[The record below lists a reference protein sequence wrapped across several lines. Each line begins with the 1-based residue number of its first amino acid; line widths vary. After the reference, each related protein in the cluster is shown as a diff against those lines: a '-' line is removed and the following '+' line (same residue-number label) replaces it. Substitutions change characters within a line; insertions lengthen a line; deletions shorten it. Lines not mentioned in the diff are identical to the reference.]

1 MKARRASLAAVG
13 LSLVLL
19 VTLAIGQA
27 TLTAAP
33 EGPAALA
40 GPPNVLANF
49 LVGPQ
54 PYGLG
59 VDPGRHR
66 LFVGNYGGNP
76 MDTNTL
82 YVFDTSTTP
91 PSLVKARGYIS
102 RPWGVAVNPTLG
114 RFYVSSFD
122 GNYVV
127 VGNSDTTDPIAYP
140 PTGNGPAGIA
150 VDQAT
155 NRVFV
160 ANYGSSTVTVID
172 GNTNMVISTIGV
184 SRGPMGIALDPGLHR
199 AYITCYEDSV
209 VDIIDTSALQRYP
222 SPFTFTTSRPSGI
235 AVDPNTHYI
244 YIANSD
250 ATSTALTIIDQNNNR
265 IAHPEL
271 TVGTRPVGVIYN
283 PVTARVFVN
292 CSNVH
297 KVYVVETSTNQVS
310 YILNVQQ
317 RPDIGIALDP
327 VANRI
332 YVGNVNSGSVTII
345 QDGSPTPTATP
356 TPPATATPTP
366 TSTPTTGH
374 ICVLVFN
381 DVDTSGT
388 QGSGEGLVAGAM
400 ITITNPFGSV
410 VATYTTDGEHEPRC
424 FGPFDP
430 GTYRVAEKEPPGYES
445 TTPNLAFVP
454 VLANTAINVSFGARL
469 PPPCAGDIYE
479 QDDSPAQARGID
491 TSGTNPQRRN
501 FCLGIS
507 PWYPDDDWAFF
518 YVNASPGSPATM
530 TMRTTSLAPMVDTV
544 LELFGP
550 NAATTDYRL
559 EKDDDSGG
567 GFASL
572 ITYNFTQ
579 TGSYY
584 LKVTSLGFASAAAKL
599 KALDLPVPATD
610 GVNRDYT
617 LLVSGGPSL
626 SPRLYLPVVIKKIKY

>member
-1 MKARRASLAAVG
+1 MKVRHASLAAVG

-19 VTLAIGQA
+19 LALAAQV

-33 EGPAALA
+33 NGPAALA
-40 GPPNVLANF
+40 GPPTVLTSF

-54 PYGLG
+54 PFGLA

-66 LFVGNYGGNP
+66 LFVGNYGGDPIN
-76 MDTNTL
+76 TNTL

-91 PSLVKARGYIS
+91 PSLVKARGYVS
-102 RPWGVAVNPTLG
+102 RPWAVAVNRNLG

-122 GNYVV
+122 TNYIAVS
-127 VGNSDTTDPIAYP
+127 NSDTTDVIAYP
-140 PTGNGPAGIA
+140 VTGNNPAGIA
-150 VDQAT
+150 VDEAT

-160 ANYGSSTVTVID
+160 ANYGDNTVTVLN
-172 GNTNMVISTIGV
+172 GNTNTVIATIGV
-184 SRGPMGIALDPGLHR
+184 ARGPMGIALDPGLRR
-199 AYITCYEDSV
+199 AYVTCYEDSM
-209 VDIIDTSALQRYP
+209 VDVIDTGVYGVIYH
-222 SPFTFTTSRPSGI
+222 FTYTTFRPSGI

-250 ATSTALTIIDQNNNR
+250 SASTDLTIIDQNNNR
-265 IAHPEL
+265 IAHPSL

-283 PVTARVFVN
+283 PLTQRIFVN
-292 CSNVH
+292 CASVN

-310 YILNVQQ
+310 YILDAQQ

-332 YVGNVNSGSVTII
+332 YVGNVNSNSVTII

-356 TPPATATPTP
+356 TATATATPPPSPTP
-366 TSTPTTGH
+366 STGQ

-381 DVDTSGT
+381 DVDANGT
-388 QGSGEGLVAGAM
+388 QAPGEGLVAGAM

-454 VLANTAINVSFGARL
+454 VTANTIITAAFGARI
-469 PPPCAGDIYE
+469 PPPCAADLYE
-479 QDDSPAQARGID
+479 VDDSPAQARGID
-491 TSGTNPQRRN
+491 TSGTRPQNRN

-518 YVNASPGSPATM
+518 YVNAAPGSPATL

-550 NAATTDYRL
+550 NVATTDYRL
-559 EKDDDSGG
+559 AKDDDSGG

-572 ITYNFTQ
+572 ITYTFTQ

-599 KALDLPVPATD
+599 KALDLPLPATD

-617 LLVSGGPSL
+617 LLVSGGPAL

>member
-1 MKARRASLAAVG
+1 MKARHASLTAVG

-19 VTLAIGQA
+19 LALAAQV

-33 EGPAALA
+33 HGPAALA
-40 GPPNVLANF
+40 GPPTVLTNF

-54 PYGLG
+54 PFGLA
-59 VDPGRHR
+59 VDPGRQR
-66 LFVGNYGGNP
+66 LFVGNYAGDP
-76 MDTNTL
+76 MSTNTL

-102 RPWGVAVNPTLG
+102 RPWAVAVNRNLG

-122 GNYVV
+122 QNYILVA
-127 VGNSDTTDPIAYP
+127 NSDTTDAIAYP
-140 PTGNGPAGIA
+140 VTGDGPTGIA
-150 VDQAT
+150 VDEAT

-160 ANYGSSTVTVID
+160 ANYRSNTVTVLD
-172 GNTNMVISTIGV
+172 GNTNTVIANIGV
-184 SRGPMGIALDPGLHR
+184 AGGPMGIALNPALRR
-199 AYITCYEDSV
+199 AYVTCYEHSIVDEIDTGLYSV
-209 VDIIDTSALQRYP
+209 VRH
-222 SPFTFTTSRPSGI
+222 FTYTTYRPSGI
-235 AVDPNTHYI
+235 AVDPKTNYI

-250 ATSTALTIIDQNNNR
+250 AYSTDLTIIDKDNNR
-265 IAHPEL
+265 IVSPSL

-283 PVTARVFVN
+283 PVTERIFVN
-292 CSNVH
+292 CASVN
-297 KVYVVETSTNQVS
+297 KVYVVETSTKQVS
-310 YILNVQQ
+310 YILDVQQ

-332 YVGNVNSGSVTII
+332 YVGNVNSNSVTII

-356 TPPATATPTP
+356 TATATATAPPTP
-366 TSTPTTGH
+366 TPTTGH

-381 DVDTSGT
+381 DVDANGT
-388 QGSGEGLVAGAM
+388 QAPGEGLVAGAM

-454 VLANTAINVSFGARL
+454 VTANTIITAAFGARI
-469 PPPCAGDIYE
+469 PPPCAADIYE
-479 QDDSPAQARGID
+479 IDDSPAQARGID
-491 TSGTNPQRRN
+491 TSGTRPQNRN
-501 FCLGIS
+501 FCLGVS

-518 YVNASPGSPATM
+518 YVNASPGSPATL
-530 TMRTTSLAPMVDTV
+530 TMRTASLAPMVDTM
-544 LELFGP
+544 LALFGP
-550 NAATTDYRL
+550 NNATTPYL
-559 EKDDDSGG
+559 LAKDDDSGG

-572 ITYNFTQ
+572 ITYTFTQ

-584 LKVTSLGFASAAAKL
+584 LKVVDLGFASAATKL
-599 KALDLPVPATD
+599 KALDQPLPAIE
-610 GVNRDYT
+610 GVNRDYV
-617 LLVSGGPSL
+617 LLVSGGPPL
-626 SPRLYLPVVIKKIKY
+626 SPRLYLPVVIKKFKY

>member
-1 MKARRASLAAVG
+1 MKARHASLAAVG

-19 VTLAIGQA
+19 VTLAMGQA

-33 EGPAALA
+33 NGPAALA
-40 GPPNVLANF
+40 GPPTVLTNF

-54 PYGLG
+54 PFGLG

-66 LFVGNYGGNP
+66 LYVGNYAGDPIN
-76 MDTNTL
+76 TNTL
-82 YVFDTSTTP
+82 YMFDTTTTP

-102 RPWGVAVNPTLG
+102 RPWGVAVNSKLG

-122 GNYVV
+122 QNYILVA
-127 VGNSDTTDPIAYP
+127 NSDTTDAVNYVV
-140 PTGNGPAGIA
+140 TGDGPAGIA
-150 VDQAT
+150 VDEVT

-160 ANYGSSTVTVID
+160 ANYRSNSVAVID
-172 GNTNMVISTIGV
+172 GNTNTVIATIGV
-184 SRGPMGIALDPGLHR
+184 ARGPMGIALDPTLRR
-199 AYITCYEDSV
+199 AYVTCYEDSLIDV
-209 VDIIDTSALQRYP
+209 IDTGLYGVIAH
-222 SPFTFTTSRPSGI
+222 FTFTTYRPSGI

-250 ATSTALTIIDQNNNR
+250 SASTDLTIIDKDNNR
-265 IAHPEL
+265 IAHPSL
-271 TVGTRPVGVIYN
+271 TVGARPVGVIYN
-283 PVTARVFVN
+283 PLTQRIFVN
-292 CSNVH
+292 CASVN

-310 YILNVQQ
+310 YILDVQQ

-332 YVGNVNSGSVTII
+332 YVGNVNSNSVTII

-356 TPPATATPTP
+356 TATATPTP
-366 TSTPTTGH
+366 PPTPTPITGQ
-374 ICVLVFN
+374 ICVLVFD
-381 DVDTSGT
+381 DVDANGI
-388 QGSGEGLVAGAM
+388 QGPGEGLVAGAM

-410 VATYTTDGEHEPRC
+410 VATYTTDGEHEPYC
-424 FGPFDP
+424 LGPFNP
-430 GTYRVAEKEPPGYES
+430 GTYAIAEKDPPGYES
-445 TTPNLAFVP
+445 TTFNQAFVP
-454 VLANTAINVSFGARL
+454 VLSNTAINVPFGDRL
-469 PPPCAGDIYE
+469 PPPCAADIYE
-479 QDDSPAQARGID
+479 IDDSPAQARGID
-491 TSGTNPQRRN
+491 TSGARPQSRN
-501 FCLGIS
+501 FCLGTS

-559 EKDDDSGG
+559 AKDDDSGG

-599 KALDLPVPATD
+599 KALDLPLPAIE

-617 LLVSGGPSL
+617 LLVSGGPAL